1 MGLICVSLSSLE
13 LRFSNSSS
21 TIRETETRREFRV
34 VGFLRLFFFWFLVG
48 PVEGA
53 VRYEKRIEGK
63 EVAKSV
69 DFL

>member
-1 MGLICVSLSSLE
+1 MICVSLSSLE

-21 TIRETETRREFRV
+21 TIRETEARREFSA

-48 PVEGA
+48 PAEGA
-53 VRYEKRIEGK
+53 ERYEKRIEGK
-63 EVAKSV
+63 EVFESV